1 MLFRS
6 LTFIN
11 GATFSAPVR
20 TDSTGTANIQVN
32 ELMPSEGV
40 IVPAPYPTMLTRLTP
55 TIAGKRGE
63 MNEIESV
70 TLTIPQKKGVSQNI
84 LIERIWVE

>member
-1 MLFRS
+1 
-6 LTFIN
+6 
-11 GATFSAPVR
+11 
-20 TDSTGTANIQVN
+20 
-32 ELMPSEGV
+32 
-40 IVPAPYPTMLTRLTP
+40 MLTRLTP
-55 TIAGKRGE
+55 TKAGKRGE

>member
-1 MLFRS
+1 
-6 LTFIN
+6 
-11 GATFSAPVR
+11 
-20 TDSTGTANIQVN
+20 
-32 ELMPSEGV
+32 MPSEGV